1 MAPRWRGATALL
13 AAPES
18 APNETMEQD
27 ARARLARARPSL
39 EFEFSIRAILGAP
52 IEQGT
57 WEERRRR
64 IIPILEG
71 TVEGARFKGRVLP
84 GGADW
89 QTIRLADG
97 AAQIYARYTLQHE
110 DGTVVGVI
118 NPGVRRGPPE
128 VMARLAAGEMVD
140 PSSYY
145 FRTAPQFEVAPGPH
159 QWLAENAFVCA
170 GMRWPDSVEIDVYRV
185 L

>member
-1 MAPRWRGATALL
+1 MRQD
-13 AAPES
+13 S
-18 APNETMEQD
+18 ETRFGEV
-27 ARARLARARPSL
+27 RPGL
-39 EFEFSIRAILGAP
+39 EFEFRIRATLGAP

-64 IIPILEG
+64 IIPILAG
-71 TVEGARFKGRVLP
+71 TVEGPRFTGRVLP

-89 QTIRLADG
+89 QTIRLGDG

-110 DGTVVGVI
+110 DGSVVGVT

-128 VMARLAAGEMVD
+128 VMARLAAGERVD

-145 FRTAPQFEVAPGPH
+145 FRATPQFEVGPGPH
-159 QWLAENAFVCA
+159 QWLSDNVFVCV
-170 GMRWPDSVEIDVYRV
+170 GTRWPDAVEIDVYRV

>member
-1 MAPRWRGATALL
+1 MQQHGQSQTAG
-13 AAPES
+13 PV
-18 APNETMEQD
+18 PG
-27 ARARLARARPSL
+27 L
-39 EFEFSIRAILGAP
+39 EFEFRIRAALGAP

-64 IIPILEG
+64 IIPILGG
-71 TVEGARFKGRVLP
+71 TVEGARFKGLVLP

-89 QTIRLADG
+89 QTIRLGDG

-110 DGTVVGVI
+110 DGSIVGVT

-128 VMARLAAGEMVD
+128 VMARLAAGEPVD
-140 PSSYY
+140 PASYY
-145 FRTAPQFEVAPGPH
+145 FRATPQFEVGPGPH
-159 QWLAENAFVCA
+159 QWLADNVFVCV
-170 GMRWPDSVEIDVYRV
+170 GRRQPDSVEIDVYRV

>member
-1 MAPRWRGATALL
+1 MHDDDRQGFA
-13 AAPES
+13 EV
-18 APNETMEQD
+18 
-27 ARARLARARPSL
+27 RPAL
-39 EFEFSIRAILGAP
+39 EFEFRVRASLGAP

-57 WEERRRR
+57 WEDRRRR
-64 IIPILEG
+64 IIPILGG
-71 TVEGARFKGRVLP
+71 TVEGERFKGIVLP

-89 QTIRLADG
+89 QTIRLSDG

-110 DGTVVGVI
+110 DGAVVGVI

-128 VMARLAAGEMVD
+128 VMTRLAKGEAVD

-145 FRTAPQFEVAPGPH
+145 FRTTPQFEAGPGPH
-159 QWLAENAFVCA
+159 QWLTDNAFVCV
-170 GMRWPDSVEIDVYRV
+170 GKRWPDAVEIDFYRV

>member
-1 MAPRWRGATALL
+1 
-13 AAPES
+13 
-18 APNETMEQD
+18 MERPDSDGD
-27 ARARLARARPSL
+27 ADVRPGL
-39 EFEFSIRAILGAP
+39 EFEFRVRASLGAP

-64 IIPILEG
+64 IIPILGG
-71 TVEGARFKGRVLP
+71 TVEGARFHGIVLP

-89 QTIRLADG
+89 QTIRLSDG
-97 AAQIYARYTLQHE
+97 VAEICARYTLQHE
-110 DGTVVGVI
+110 DGSVVGVT

-128 VMARLAAGEMVD
+128 VMARLAAGEKVD

-145 FRTAPQFEVAPGPH
+145 FRTAPRFEVGPGPH
-159 QWLAENAFVCA
+159 QWLADNVFVCV
-170 GMRWPDSVEIDVYRV
+170 GKRWPHSVEIDFYRV

>member
-1 MAPRWRGATALL
+1 MALL
-13 AAPES
+13 ATPES
-18 APNETMEQD
+18 VRKKVMEQD
-27 ARARLARARPSL
+27 ARARFAKARPSL
-39 EFEFSIRAILGAP
+39 EFEFSVRAALGAP

-64 IIPILEG
+64 IIPILAG
-71 TVEGARFKGRVLP
+71 TVEGVRFKGRVLP

-89 QTIRLADG
+89 QTIRIEDG

-110 DGTVVGVI
+110 DGTVVGVV

-128 VMARLAAGEMVD
+128 VIARLAAGEMVD

-145 FRTAPQFEVAPGPH
+145 FRTTPQFEVAPGPH
-159 QWLAENAFVCA
+159 QWLADNAFVCV
-170 GMRWPDSVEIDVYRV
+170 GTRWPDSVEIDFYRV

>member
-1 MAPRWRGATALL
+1 MNKPDSKGYA
-13 AAPES
+13 
-18 APNETMEQD
+18 D
-27 ARARLARARPSL
+27 VRPGL
-39 EFEFSIRAILGAP
+39 EFEFRVRAQLGPA

-64 IIPILEG
+64 IIPILGG
-71 TVEGARFKGRVLP
+71 TVEGARFKGVVLP

-89 QTIRLADG
+89 QTIRLGDG
-97 AAQIYARYTLQHE
+97 VAEIYARYTLQHD
-110 DGTVVGVI
+110 DGAVVGVI

-128 VMARLAAGEMVD
+128 VIARLAAGEMVD

-145 FRTAPQFEVAPGPH
+145 FRTTPQFEVGPGPH
-159 QWLAENAFVCA
+159 QWLADNAFVCV
-170 GMRWPDSVEIDVYRV
+170 GKRWPDAVEIDFYRV